1 MILNLTPLNKPKNM
15 AAVIADA
22 LRTAISQG
30 RLKNKQPLRQEEI
43 AAEFGVS
50 KIPVREA
57 LFQLEA
63 EGLVIFYPNRGAV
76 VSELSPVEV
85 DEIYAMR
92 TGLEKVVLGR
102 AIPQLS
108 PVELVRAEGVL
119 NTIDHETDPFR
130 WSELNWEFHAL
141 LYQPAAMPR
150 AMTYI
155 RTLHVNVS
163 RYFLIYEAMH
173 YQERSQQEH
182 HQILT
187 ACRQGDIEGAC
198 ATLESHLSGSA
209 TELIAFLEEKSE
221 KNGTLVW

>member
-1 MILNLTPLNKPKNM
+1 M
-15 AAVIADA
+15 AGMIADA

-30 RLKNKQPLRQEEI
+30 RLKSKQPLKQDEI

-63 EGLVIFYPNRGAV
+63 EGLVTFYPNRGAV
-76 VSELSPVEV
+76 VSGLSPVEV

-92 TGLEKVVLGR
+92 IALEKMVLAR

-108 PVELVRAEGVL
+108 ARELVRAEGVL
-119 NTIDHETDPFR
+119 TAIDHESEPFR

-150 AMTYI
+150 VMTTV

-173 YQERSQQEH
+173 YQARSQQEH
-182 HQILT
+182 RQILA
-187 ACRQGDIEGAC
+187 ACRQGDVAGAC

-209 TELIAFLEEKSE
+209 TELIAFLEETGKDNLLTWE
-221 KNGTLVW
+221 T